1 MKIDSESRIH
11 HPRDRVFAAYRDR
24 LPEVAE
30 YIPDIKEIKV
40 LSREEGEGVIKLHNE
55 WVGATEIPSAFKMFL
70 KPEHLRWD
78 DFATWKGGE
87 WACEW
92 QIKTRVFT
100 DAVKCSGRNVFHED
114 GEGRTRVKLAGDL
127 TIKLEAIPGVPGFLG
142 RRLAPQVEKFIVNL
156 ITPNL
161 ERVNASLEKFMDEKG
176 A

>member
-24 LPEVAE
+24 LPEVAA

-40 LSREEGEGVIKLHNE
+40 LSRKEEGGAIQLHNE
-55 WVGATEIPSAFKMFL
+55 WIAATEIPAAFKMFL

-78 DFATWKGGE
+78 DFAIWKDGE

-92 QIKTRVFT
+92 RIKTRVFT
-100 DAVKCSGRNVFHED
+100 DAVSCSGRNVFVED
-114 GEGRTRVKLAGDL
+114 GPDKTRVKLQGDL

-142 RRLAPQVEKFIVNL
+142 KRLAPQVESFIVKL

-161 ERVNASLEKFMDEKG
+161 ERVNQSLERFMDEKG